1 MPKNF
6 VHLKPPVSDKEI
18 KALQAGDE
26 ILISGNIYTAR
37 DAAHRLFGK
46 KPPFDPKGAILYYA
60 SPTPAKPGKVIGSI
74 GPTTSTRMDP
84 FLPQLLK
91 LGLKITIGKGRRGE
105 EAKAAMKKYKAVY
118 LVVPGGAAAL
128 LSKHVKKSTVIAFP
142 DLGPEAVLELEVVD
156 FPALVAI
163 DSKGNDLFELGR
175 KKYKIKNVK

>member
-1 MPKNF
+1 MPKKF
-6 VHLKPPVSDKEI
+6 IRLKPPLTEKEI
-18 KALQAGDE
+18 KNLKIGDE
-26 ILISGNIYTAR
+26 ALISGKIFTAR

-74 GPTTSTRMDP
+74 GPTTASRMDL
-84 FLPQLLK
+84 FLPNLLK
-91 LGLKITIGKGRRGE
+91 LGLIVTIGKGRRGE

-128 LSKHVKKSTVIAFP
+128 LSKHVKKATVLAFP
-142 DLGPEAVLELEVVD
+142 ELGPEAVLELEVID

-163 DSKGNDLFELGR
+163 DSKGADLFELGR
-175 KKYKIKNVK
+175 KKHQRK